1 MADDRS
7 HRDPFAKDVIAL
19 CVPTSPLAFTG
30 LAILRGV
37 RNLKRSQ
44 VEAAL
49 GRRSYE
55 SYVID
60 ESFVVATSNEAL

>member
-44 VEAAL
+44 VKAAL
-49 GRRSYE
+49 GGRPFER
-55 SYVID
+55 YVID
-60 ESFVVATSNEAL
+60 ESFVVDTTLAPW